1 MGATPSRF
9 AFWLGFCDD
18 LGVAPYVFLEFK
30 LFAAVGRSLA
40 RLQCDVFL
48 RFGAPFWLARGN
60 GVSQRIVGANN
71 SACGQK
77 SSRTCTVGRSQKGI
91 PEQIDS
97 IPLFREARNPPKNS
111 GAWQKNVLNAEKV
124 VWFLRRSSHGAEV
137 LVNFA
142 AARASR

>member
-1 MGATPSRF
+1 MF
-9 AFWLGFCDD
+9 
-18 LGVAPYVFLEFK
+18 FLEFK
-30 LFAAVGRSLA
+30 PFAAVGRSLA

-97 IPLFREARNPPKNS
+97 IPLSGGTKTPNS

-124 VWFLRRSSHGAEV
+124 VWFLRLRSHGAEV